1 MSMLVLVCGNVF
13 DGLSDALTGPAEI
26 LVEGNRIAG
35 IERSVRRPPGARV
48 IDLSERTVS
57 PGFIDTHV
65 HLTMDA
71 ADLALQT
78 LQSSA
83 AKALKGLSLAREYMN
98 YGFTTLRD
106 LGSVDPEWPTI
117 DLRDALNSGLVEG
130 PRLFVAA
137 HIISASAGHGDLRGF
152 YASRWTLPVSAIA
165 DDLGSIRALV
175 RREHA
180 FGSDW
185 IKTANTGG
193 YFSAGDDPAR
203 VTWFDDEM
211 ETLTSTAHQLGMPV
225 AVHTGAAA
233 GCKQAI
239 RSGARSVEHAYLID
253 AEGIEMAERAG
264 AYIVP
269 TMQMTQE
276 DLHELQAGTLPCQ
289 AVWKFRRDNEGI
301 LASQRLLAGSR
312 VKVAYGTD
320 CGMFP
325 FSHGILE
332 FQAMVKA
339 GLSPARALQAGT
351 SVAAELLG
359 RSDLGA
365 LRPRQTRRHR
375 RHARRS
381 HLGYAIAIVAF
392 IRVGEK
398 LLRRF
403 GARKPMIQGCLI
415 TGISIILLLPS
426 NLMLGE
432 YKLFAIVGYTLYGV
446 GLAFYATP
454 STDAALSSLPA
465 AQVGSGAGI
474 YKMASSLDAAFGV
487 AISAAIFTAL
497 SANPAAVNWL
507 EGVITFQGRQ
517 DNLAIRQAAM
527 IALAFNVFMVLV
539 AIMSIMLTVPK
550 GEKTA

>member
-1 MSMLVLVCGNVF
+1 MSTLVLVCGHVF
-13 DGLSDALTGPAEI
+13 DGLSDTLTGPAEI
-26 LVEGNRIAG
+26 LVEGNRIVK
-35 IERSVRRPPGARV
+35 IERSVGGPPGARV

-71 ADLALQT
+71 ANLALQT

-83 AKALKGLSLAREYMN
+83 AKALAGLSLAREYMS
-98 YGFTTLRD
+98 YGFTALRD

-117 DLRDALNSGLVEG
+117 DLRNALNTGLVEG

-175 RREHA
+175 RREHT

-211 ETLTSTAHQLGMPV
+211 EALTSTAHQLGMPV
-225 AVHTGAAA
+225 AVHTGAAE

-239 RSGARSVEHAYLID
+239 RCGARSLEHAYLID
-253 AEGIEMAERAG
+253 SEGIEMAERAG
-264 AYIVP
+264 AFIVP

-289 AVWKFRRDNEGI
+289 AVWKFRRDNQGI
-301 LASQRLLAGSR
+301 LASQRLLAGSS

-339 GLSPARALQAGT
+339 GLSPARALKAGT

-359 RSDLGA
+359 RSDLGVLA
-365 LRPRQTRRHR
+365 TGKL
-375 RHARRS
+375 AD
-381 HLGYAIAIVAF
+381 IVAMPGNPIADIAVTAKVDF
-392 IRVGEK
+392 VMKDGVVFRD
-398 LLRRF
+398 
-403 GARKPMIQGCLI
+403 
-415 TGISIILLLPS
+415 PS
-426 NLMLGE
+426 RG
-432 YKLFAIVGYTLYGV
+432 GQRT
-446 GLAFYATP
+446 
-454 STDAALSSLPA
+454 
-465 AQVGSGAGI
+465 
-474 YKMASSLDAAFGV
+474 
-487 AISAAIFTAL
+487 
-497 SANPAAVNWL
+497 
-507 EGVITFQGRQ
+507 
-517 DNLAIRQAAM
+517 
-527 IALAFNVFMVLV
+527 
-539 AIMSIMLTVPK
+539 
-550 GEKTA
+550 